1 MKEGRVER
9 NVLVRSAVFSNMQRE
24 SHGFAGMDG
33 VETMGC
39 ANMGK

>member
-1 MKEGRVER
+1 MCSFGLRF
-9 NVLVRSAVFSNMQRE
+9 FSDMRRK